1 VGVRVA
7 HGGLTDSGDGL
18 SHDGGLGGSGVAH
31 GGLIGPLPG
40 DGLHG

>member
-1 VGVRVA
+1 VGVLVA
-7 HGGLTDSGDGL
+7 HGGLTD
-18 SHDGGLGGSGVAH
+18 SGVAH